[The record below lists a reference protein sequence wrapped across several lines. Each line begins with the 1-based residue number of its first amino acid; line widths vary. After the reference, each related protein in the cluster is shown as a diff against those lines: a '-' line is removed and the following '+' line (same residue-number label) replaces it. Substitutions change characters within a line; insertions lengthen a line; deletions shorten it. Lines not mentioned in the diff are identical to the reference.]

1 MCRDWRSRHTV
12 HRTLDA
18 VAVAA
23 TGAAACLPGSGLR
36 HARAANDALFQKL
49 TAGTDAAAIV
59 GMRPD
64 QVEMV
69 EGAMKD
75 MLE

>member
-23 TGAAACLPGSGLR
+23 T
-36 HARAANDALFQKL
+36 DALFQKL